1 LDGGFCVDPSSIRW
15 EKISGMGSLGDW
27 DFVRNKSLRTIIHTQ
42 ISMAHPPIS
51 FPQAQALYAKT
62 YPLADPLEAYRGR
75 AVIYTGTK
83 TLPEA
88 GKVVR

>member
-1 LDGGFCVDPSSIRW
+1 
-15 EKISGMGSLGDW
+15 MGHQEDW
-27 DFVRNKSLRTIIHTQ
+27 DFVRNKALRSMIHTQ
-42 ISMAHPPIS
+42 IAMAHPPIS

-88 GKVVR
+88 GKIVR